1 VIVHV
6 VLLTPRPDL
15 TAADRAA
22 AIAALANT
30 TAAVPEVRRFRIGR
44 RVRHG
49 LPGYEQHMRAAY
61 EIALLLELDD
71 LAALTRYLRTPAHS
85 ALGHL
90 FATATSE
97 AIAYDYDVVEA
108 IDAARVWSD

>member
-15 TAADRAA
+15 SVADRAA
-22 AIAALANT
+22 AIDTLAKT

-49 LPGYEQHMRAAY
+49 LPGYEQHMKAAY

-71 LAALTRYLRTPAHS
+71 LAALTRYLRAPAHS
-85 ALGHL
+85 ALSHL
-90 FATATSE
+90 FASATSE

-108 IDAARVWSD
+108 VDAGRVWSQ